1 MARPPAW
8 RLADVERA
16 GVAVAVGVVA
26 TAHAVVVVPNA
37 TPKLGSNGFFAVFAV
52 RAVRVH
58 VVVVAGVAV
67 GAHALRAFVAPVRG
81 ADRGRSGVIV
91 RRGAGDVVCGLPV
104 ANAVHG
110 AERAALEEL
119 RLATAHEARASV
131 VRYARLGLEAPDD
144 SVAVLGG
151 GGRARRDE
159 RGADSVDVAV
169 VLVVAVDGGD
179 HRPAAA
185 VGHVAVHVRVT
196 RAGARVDGVHAA
208 RGHARFVQGLAARQ
222 GASLVAAVHRL
233 GGGAAVE
240 ARAILAAVDN
250 AVTRAGARLRAGAAG
265 RGAGAP
271 AAVAGPLAVHR
282 VDAGGGAVALD
293 VDVGRAVFVGEL
305 LAEAR
310 VVRRVVALAR
320 ARVAGAVA
328 LERGVHG
335 AQVVD
340 LEVAV
345 ADRARRRVAGV
356 EVRVGVG
363 GRGRRGDRLDVD
375 DQVVDG
381 EVLVV
386 RRLAEAEAHDVDLG
400 DVASLPVELHLVARR
415 PIAEVAATRAT
426 SIQDGG
432 GRAEGEVASVVVA
445 GVGAPRG
452 HRRVVVGVLRSVR
465 DGVDAGEL
473 VGGVDRGEVVG
484 RGHVAVPGGRV
495 CRIGG
500 NAVEVPLGAA
510 HVHGDGA
517 HAPGAR
523 GRCQLSGRQGAAHGG
538 GGGGGAH
545 EGGQAEGLHADWKR

>member
-185 VGHVAVHVRVT
+185 VGHVAVHVHLP
-196 RAGARVDGVHAA
+196 RAGGVDGVHTA
-208 RGHARFVQGLAARQ
+208 RGLARVVGGLAARV
-222 GASLVAAVHRL
+222 SR
-233 GGGAAVE
+233 
-240 ARAILAAVDN
+240 RRLAAHVE
-250 AVTRAGARLRAGAAG
+250 RAG
-265 RGAGAP
+265 
-271 AAVAGPLAVHR
+271 
-282 VDAGGGAVALD
+282 
-293 VDVGRAVFVGEL
+293 
-305 LAEAR
+305 
-310 VVRRVVALAR
+310 
-320 ARVAGAVA
+320 
-328 LERGVHG
+328 
-335 AQVVD
+335 
-340 LEVAV
+340 VAV
-345 ADRARRRVAGV
+345 AVGVVATAHAVVVVPNATPKLGSNGFFAVFAVRA
-356 EVRVGVG
+356 VRVHV
-363 GRGRRGDRLDVD
+363 
-375 DQVVDG
+375 
-381 EVLVV
+381 
-386 RRLAEAEAHDVDLG
+386 
-400 DVASLPVELHLVARR
+400 
-415 PIAEVAATRAT
+415 
-426 SIQDGG
+426 
-432 GRAEGEVASVVVA
+432 VVVA
-445 GVGAPRG
+445 GV
-452 HRRVVVGVLRSVR
+452 
-465 DGVDAGEL
+465 
-473 VGGVDRGEVVG
+473 
-484 RGHVAVPGGRV
+484 AV
-495 CRIGG
+495 
-500 NAVEVPLGAA
+500 
-510 HVHGDGA
+510 GA
-517 HAPGAR
+517 HALR
-523 GRCQLSGRQGAAHGG
+523 
-538 GGGGGAH
+538 
-545 EGGQAEGLHADWKR
+545 